1 MEPAPDT
8 KAEAAPARGRLPRIL
23 LAVVVVLLLGW
34 ALGNVT
40 SALEVY
46 TSRQPEPGG
55 FGRGILH
62 GVLMPFAL
70 PNLVVGQNVA
80 IYQSDNVGRLYNLG
94 YTMGVNCCG
103 LVFFSYSFWRLK
115 RLRKLLR
122 KP

>member
-1 MEPAPDT
+1 MEPASET
-8 KAEAAPARGRLPRIL
+8 NATIAKGRKRLPVVL
-23 LAVVVVLLLGW
+23 FGVVVVLLVGW
-34 ALGNVT
+34 GIGNLT
-40 SALEVY
+40 SALEAY
-46 TSRQPEPGG
+46 TSRQPGPGG

-62 GVLMPFAL
+62 GVLMPFSL

-115 RLRKLLR
+115 RLRKMLS
-122 KP
+122 K